1 MKAALF
7 TLALLL
13 VGHAPSA
20 RAQVPVPPLE
30 AHVTDLTGT
39 LTASQQSV
47 LEEKLAA
54 FERRKGAQVAVLI
67 LPTTQPEDIAQFGIR
82 LGEAWKI
89 GRSGPDDGAILI
101 VAKDDRAMRIEVGR
115 GLEGALTDVTAGR
128 ILNDTITPLFKQGDF
143 NGGVNAGL
151 DQMIRV
157 IDGEPLPAPDQSWK
171 RGKGFRVPMPLMF
184 ILGIG
189 LLVLLHWFFGR
200 VAVASLLG
208 VGGAVLFYHFTSEF
222 LNSAVLGVIIFV
234 AVHSFS
240 FDHFFDDDDD
250 DDRRVFRDSG
260 RSGGFSGGWS
270 SGRSSS
276 SSSSRGGG
284 FSGGGGSFGG
294 GGASGRW

>member
-1 MKAALF
+1 MRIALVS
-7 TLALLL
+7 LALLL
-13 VGHAPSA
+13 VGHAPA
-20 RAQVPVPPLE
+20 VRAQVPVPPLE
-30 AHVTDLTGT
+30 ARVTDLTGT
-39 LTASQQSV
+39 LTASQQSG

-54 FERRKGAQVAVLI
+54 FERRKGSQVAVLI

-89 GRSGPDDGAILI
+89 GRAGPDDGAILI

-115 GLEGALTDVTAGR
+115 GLEGALTDVIASR

-151 DQMIRV
+151 DQIIRV

-171 RGKGFRVPMPLMF
+171 RRGWKVPTPMLLFLGIALLFVLNRFLGRGPVAA

-189 LLVLLHWFFGR
+189 
-200 VAVASLLG
+200 
-208 VGGAVLFYHFTSEF
+208 GAIVSYRFTSEF
-222 LNSAVLGVIIFV
+222 LNSVFVGVGIFLAVRFFALE
-234 AVHSFS
+234 HFS
-240 FDHFFDDDDD
+240 SDDD
-250 DDRRVFRDSG
+250 DDRRVYRDSG
-260 RSGGFSGGWS
+260 RSGGFGGGWS
-270 SGRSSS
+270 GRSGG
-276 SSSSRGGG
+276 SSRGGG

>member
-13 VGHAPSA
+13 AGHVPAA

-30 AHVTDLTGT
+30 ARVTDLTGT
-39 LTASQQSV
+39 LTASQQSA

-54 FERRKGAQVAVLI
+54 FERRKGAQVALLI

-101 VAKDDRAMRIEVGR
+101 VAKDDRAMRIETGR
-115 GLEGALTDVTAGR
+115 GLEGALTDITCSR
-128 ILNDTITPLFKQGDF
+128 IVNDTIAPLFKQGDF

-157 IDGEPLPAPDQSWK
+157 IDGEPLPPPDQSWK
-171 RGKGFRVPMPLMF
+171 RDRGLKVPSPLLLF
-184 ILGIG
+184 LGIA
-189 LLVLLHWFFGR
+189 LLFLLQRFFGR
-200 VAVASLLG
+200 GVVAAVLG
-208 VGGAVLFYHFTSEF
+208 VVGAFVFYQFTSKF
-222 LNSAVLGVIIFV
+222 LNSAFVGVGIFL
-234 AVHSFS
+234 AVRF
-240 FDHFFDDDDD
+240 FALEHFVSDD
-250 DDRRVFRDSG
+250 DDRRVYRDRG
-260 RSGGFSGGWS
+260 RSGGYGGGW
-270 SGRSSS
+270 GGGGSSS
-276 SSSSRGGG
+276 SGSSRGGG